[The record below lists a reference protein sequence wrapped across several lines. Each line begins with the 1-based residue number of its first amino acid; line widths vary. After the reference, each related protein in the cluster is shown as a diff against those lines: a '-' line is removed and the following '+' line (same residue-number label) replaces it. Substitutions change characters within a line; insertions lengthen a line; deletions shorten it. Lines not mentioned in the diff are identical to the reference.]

1 MINRKKEWVFQIWL
15 QVSGAPTWL
24 WVLVASAAPHTQGL
38 LFLLLLLLQFLTVF
52 EGNKSRSSTS
62 GWNPRS
68 SALLPLRPGRGAPKK
83 TEDKKNNLRSC
94 ILTAELWNYDRAAA
108 RGSTARENRWRRRG
122 LKLNVGPYT
131 FFVLYIILNYYT
143 YYIYIVLKIIKY
155 NITRQCLEWLCQ
167 RFPQLQYVGHIQ
179 WDDYYAG

>member
-1 MINRKKEWVFQIWL
+1 MELLPGSGYLLPQQLDTLRVFCSFFSFSFSSSL
-15 QVSGAPTWL
+15 SLRATRAG
-24 WVLVASAAPHTQGL
+24 AAPQGE
-38 LFLLLLLLQFLTVF
+38 TREVAP
-52 EGNKSRSSTS
+52 SCHS
-62 GWNPRS
+62 G
-68 SALLPLRPGRGAPKK
+68 LGVVLRKRPKI
-83 TEDKKNNLRSC
+83 KKKNLRSC

-108 RGSTARENRWRRRG
+108 RGSTARENGWRRRG